1 MKAGEEPHQRFQ
13 SNESPEPALSAPL
26 FTWVSKQAL
35 LQISKGLR
43 GFHFPCCCFHVQ
55 KLIPTRRSSQSRF
68 MLIYVSSS
76 PPFLISTFVI
86 RPSTSTDASSTVLWR
101 FKLAEQRW
109 AFKFHLVASYFLLSC
124 FCTFSCAPVSRKYF
138 HCNANSRY
146 LWEFPAWRGARK
158 WSELHHSSLIFNYL
172 TTGACKSQL
181 IAENFKRQ
189 NLF

>member
-1 MKAGEEPHQRFQ
+1 
-13 SNESPEPALSAPL
+13 
-26 FTWVSKQAL
+26 
-35 LQISKGLR
+35 
-43 GFHFPCCCFHVQ
+43 
-55 KLIPTRRSSQSRF
+55 

-146 LWEFPAWRGARK
+146 LWKFSAWRGARK

-181 IAENFKRQ
+181 DNCWKLQKSKLVLGVISDCKFAGELERWWRNTWPTFQPFSSSTFQPVFSPKQRVVRKAAS
-189 NLF
+189 NLKFSRDFTRDVNN